1 MKNTY
6 KLSEAVEYSDGSVV
20 SKTILKKPSGTVTL
34 FAFDKGEELSEHTA
48 SFDAL
53 IFITDGEAQITIG
66 GEPHSVHSGE
76 LIALPANVPH
86 AVKATEKFKMMLI
99 MLKD

>member
-1 MKNTY
+1 MKNPY
-6 KLSEAVEYSDGSVV
+6 IPSEAVEYSDGSVV

-53 IFITDGEAQITIG
+53 IFVTDGEAQITIG

-76 LIALPANVPH
+76 LIELPANVPH

>member
-1 MKNTY
+1 MKSPY
-6 KLSEAVEYSDGSVV
+6 KPSEAVEYSDGSVV

-53 IFITDGEAQITIG
+53 IFVTDGEAQITIG
-66 GEPHSVHSGE
+66 GEPHSVLSGE
-76 LIALPANVPH
+76 LIELPANVPH